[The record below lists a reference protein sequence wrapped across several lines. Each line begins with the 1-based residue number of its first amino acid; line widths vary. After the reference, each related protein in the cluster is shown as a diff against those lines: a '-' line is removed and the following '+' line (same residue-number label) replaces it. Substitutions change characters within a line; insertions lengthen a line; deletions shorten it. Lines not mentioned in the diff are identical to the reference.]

1 MQPSVNGDT
10 RSHLFRI
17 RLWYGAIVLVMAVFV
32 VRLFYLQIIKHD
44 FYRTSALSGQFKEY
58 EIPAKRGVI
67 EAHNGEGKVPI
78 VLNEIKYTLFAD
90 PVYVKDK
97 EDASKKLQEI
107 IGGNQSEIEDA
118 LKKDTRYAVL
128 AKKLNK
134 EQKEKIDKLEIKG
147 VGTREQ
153 SYRTYPQGQMA
164 ASLLGFVNDEGEGKY
179 GLEQYLDK
187 DLKGT
192 PGQLKAITDARGIP
206 LVANQD
212 NVIQDPQDGKR
223 IVMTIDMSMQQQLE
237 DILKTGVEKAKS
249 KSGSAFIMEANTG
262 AIKAMANYPTYN
274 PAEFYKVEDANVFN
288 NANISDPYEIG
299 SVIKPLTMA
308 AALNTG
314 AISKN
319 STFADAGFIQVEDRK
334 ITNVEEAGGAGT
346 RTMADILR
354 LSLNTGA
361 TWMLMQMGGGKVNEK
376 ARNTWHD
383 YLVNKYRFTQKTGIE
398 QGYEAEGVVPDPND
412 GFGLNVQFANTSF
425 GQGMTVTP
433 LQMGAALASVIN
445 GGTYYRPRLVD
456 EVISAD
462 GKTEKKQPEIVTKD
476 VISNETSDTVRGFM
490 ENVIRS
496 NHRVYEMPNL
506 RTNYMIGG
514 KTGTAQIANPNG
526 GYFEDKYNGAFTG
539 FVGGDKPEY
548 VIVVRVNEPNVP
560 GYAGSKA
567 AGPIFSRLTDMLI
580 DNFGVLPRSN

>member
-134 EQKEKIDKLEIKG
+134 QQKEKIDKLEIKG

-249 KSGSAFIMEANTG
+249 KSGSAFIMEVNTG

>member
-1 MQPSVNGDT
+1 
-10 RSHLFRI
+10 
-17 RLWYGAIVLVMAVFV
+17 
-32 VRLFYLQIIKHD
+32 
-44 FYRTSALSGQFKEY
+44 
-58 EIPAKRGVI
+58 
-67 EAHNGEGKVPI
+67 
-78 VLNEIKYTLFAD
+78 
-90 PVYVKDK
+90 
-97 EDASKKLQEI
+97 
-107 IGGNQSEIEDA
+107 
-118 LKKDTRYAVL
+118 
-128 AKKLNK
+128 
-134 EQKEKIDKLEIKG
+134 
-147 VGTREQ
+147 
-153 SYRTYPQGQMA
+153 
-164 ASLLGFVNDEGEGKY
+164 
-179 GLEQYLDK
+179 
-187 DLKGT
+187 
-192 PGQLKAITDARGIP
+192 
-206 LVANQD
+206 
-212 NVIQDPQDGKR
+212 
-223 IVMTIDMSMQQQLE
+223 
-237 DILKTGVEKAKS
+237 
-249 KSGSAFIMEANTG
+249 
-262 AIKAMANYPTYN
+262 
-274 PAEFYKVEDANVFN
+274 
-288 NANISDPYEIG
+288 
-299 SVIKPLTMA
+299 
-308 AALNTG
+308 
-314 AISKN
+314 
-319 STFADAGFIQVEDRK
+319 
-334 ITNVEEAGGAGT
+334 
-346 RTMADILR
+346 
-354 LSLNTGA
+354 
-361 TWMLMQMGGGKVNEK
+361 MQMGGGKVNEK

-476 VISNETSDTVRGFM
+476 VISSETSDTVRGFM